1 VDAFVQW
8 RIKVKHVLLAGAV
21 ALALVSGTMAAQAVD
36 VVNEDENTHEII
48 VETDGNAQ
56 AVEILAGETLP
67 SLCGKCTISL
77 GDTDPVEI
85 EGDQVAVIKG
95 GKLQLRSN

>member
-1 VDAFVQW
+1 MEN
-8 RIKVKHVLLAGAV
+8 KVKHVLLAGIA
-21 ALALVSGTMAAQAVD
+21 ALALVAGTMAAQAVD

-48 VETDGNAQ
+48 VETEGNAK
-56 AVEILAGETLP
+56 AIEILPGETLP

-77 GDTDPVEI
+77 EDSDTVEI